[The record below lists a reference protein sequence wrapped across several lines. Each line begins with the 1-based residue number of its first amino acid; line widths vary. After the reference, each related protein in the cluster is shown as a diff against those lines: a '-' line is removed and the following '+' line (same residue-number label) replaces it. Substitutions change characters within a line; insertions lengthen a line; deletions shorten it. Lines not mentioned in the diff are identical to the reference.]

1 MKDSTKEALFKFG
14 EFCDSGKPWYC
25 FFGVYLVTLI
35 VNITLLLTSEKK
47 PKWWSVALDVCGLA
61 LAASNIARTERM
73 QKGVPDLIRSAYFG
87 HSPEVNRSYY
97 TDTTNVSVLVDM
109 LRTT

>member
-35 VNITLLLTSEKK
+35 VNITSEKK
-47 PKWWSVALDVCGLA
+47 PKWWSVALDVGGLA
-61 LAASNIARTERM
+61 LAASNIARTEMM
-73 QKGVPDLIRSAYFG
+73 QKGR
-87 HSPEVNRSYY
+87 HN
-97 TDTTNVSVLVDM
+97 T
-109 LRTT
+109 

>member
-25 FFGVYLVTLI
+25 FFGV
-35 VNITLLLTSEKK
+35 NITLLLTSEKK
-47 PKWWSVALDVCGLA
+47 PRWWSVALDVCGLA

-73 QKGVPDLIRSAYFG
+73 QKGRHNIG
-87 HSPEVNRSYY
+87 
-97 TDTTNVSVLVDM
+97 
-109 LRTT
+109 

>member
-35 VNITLLLTSEKK
+35 VNITLLLTSERRSSIPRPRRALQAHGRWQK
-47 PKWWSVALDVCGLA
+47 PPPPKRAGTIWTGS
-61 LAASNIARTERM
+61 
-73 QKGVPDLIRSAYFG
+73 
-87 HSPEVNRSYY
+87 
-97 TDTTNVSVLVDM
+97 TT
-109 LRTT
+109 TTTPPITAG

>member
-35 VNITLLLTSEKK
+35 VNITLLLTSERK

-61 LAASNIARTERM
+61 LTASNIAKTERM
-73 QKGVPDLIRSAYFG
+73 QKGRHNIG
-87 HSPEVNRSYY
+87 
-97 TDTTNVSVLVDM
+97 
-109 LRTT
+109 

>member
-47 PKWWSVALDVCGLA
+47 PKWWLS
-61 LAASNIARTERM
+61 
-73 QKGVPDLIRSAYFG
+73 LI
-87 HSPEVNRSYY
+87 HI
-97 TDTTNVSVLVDM
+97 
-109 LRTT
+109 

>member
-1 MKDSTKEALFKFG
+1 MPLFWYDASEQRRQPHERFDERSTVQVG

-35 VNITLLLTSEKK
+35 VNITLLLTSEQK

-61 LAASNIARTERM
+61 LAASNIAKTEMM
-73 QKGVPDLIRSAYFG
+73 QKGR
-87 HSPEVNRSYY
+87 HN
-97 TDTTNVSVLVDM
+97 T
-109 LRTT
+109 

>member
-35 VNITLLLTSEKK
+35 VNITLLLTSKKK

-61 LAASNIARTERM
+61 LAASNIAKTEMM
-73 QKGVPDLIRSAYFG
+73 QKGR
-87 HSPEVNRSYY
+87 HN
-97 TDTTNVSVLVDM
+97 T
-109 LRTT
+109 